1 MLIGPSCWSQCLGA
15 EEWPLSRQ
23 WWQDWRVGCHATKLG
38 DLKELVKDGK
48 RLSGL
53 SMFVPF
59 FPLCFACSS
68 KVLLVFVSWFSCWVS
83 WVLAEWLGCIPLNTG
98 CWVHLKSKSD
108 IEWLSSVTTKGS
120 LTPESAG
127 RPSDEDCS
135 AFKSGSLASGL
146 DWGDEDYKVIYSDL
160 LLFLNFLF
168 LPPLYRWV
176 NSRSLTFFG
185 LGRAHLPGSNIWRRC
200 SSNFNESKLPK
211 LLQLGSMA
219 AVHCWKAHLGRKRL
233 GDAWCQKTVAD
244 ICR

>member
-1 MLIGPSCWSQCLGA
+1 MQIDA
-15 EEWPLSRQ
+15 N
-23 WWQDWRVGCHATKLG
+23 
-38 DLKELVKDGK
+38 
-48 RLSGL
+48 
-53 SMFVPF
+53 
-59 FPLCFACSS
+59 
-68 KVLLVFVSWFSCWVS
+68 S
-83 WVLAEWLGCIPLNTG
+83 WVLAEWLGCIALNTG
-98 CWVHLKSKSD
+98 CQAFEVKIRHRVTQLPH
-108 IEWLSSVTTKGS
+108 VTTKGS

-146 DWGDEDYKVIYSDL
+146 RGRRLQSDL
-160 LLFLNFLF
+160 LLFYLFLNFLF

-176 NSRSLTFFG
+176 NSRSFTFFG
-185 LGRAHLPGSNIWRRC
+185 LGRGHLPGSNIWRRC